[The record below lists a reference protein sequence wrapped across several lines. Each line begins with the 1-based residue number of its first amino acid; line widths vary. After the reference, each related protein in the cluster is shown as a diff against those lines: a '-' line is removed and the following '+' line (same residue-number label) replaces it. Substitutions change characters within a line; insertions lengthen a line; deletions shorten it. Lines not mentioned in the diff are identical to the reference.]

1 MRTAKNMSCSK
12 IIRRRRREAETRNG
26 YIQLLARIILVIV
39 CGGLL
44 FTQGFLLMRA
54 PDNGMFPAIKGG
66 DLLIGFRLQRNFLK
80 NDVVVYKA
88 NGKLQVGRILGQETD
103 VITIDDTGQ
112 LLVNGTPQTGEIAFP
127 TYAKKGIKK
136 YPYRVVC
143 IPSSRQLKKYKIFVL
158 PGWISGNI
166 FMPPIVAFHE
176 IPLVLRLQV
185 LSVAGRLYSN
195 LYIL

>member
-1 MRTAKNMSCSK
+1 MYKFFSPTGKTQPAENE
-12 IIRRRRREAETRNG
+12 IILICGLEASAG
-26 YIQLLARIILVIV
+26 YERVFNTLRLKSQIRIIL
-39 CGGLL
+39 
-44 FTQGFLLMRA
+44 
-54 PDNGMFPAIKGG
+54 
-66 DLLIGFRLQRNFLK
+66 
-80 NDVVVYKA
+80 
-88 NGKLQVGRILGQETD
+88 
-103 VITIDDTGQ
+103 
-112 LLVNGTPQTGEIAFP
+112 
-127 TYAKKGIKK
+127 
-136 YPYRVVC
+136 VC

>member
-1 MRTAKNMSCSK
+1 MSWDCQSAEYTMK
-12 IIRRRRREAETRNG
+12 LNNSDLPQEKRRSQE
-26 YIQLLARIILVIV
+26 
-39 CGGLL
+39 
-44 FTQGFLLMRA
+44 
-54 PDNGMFPAIKGG
+54 IK
-66 DLLIGFRLQRNFLK
+66 
-80 NDVVVYKA
+80 
-88 NGKLQVGRILGQETD
+88 VG
-103 VITIDDTGQ
+103 
-112 LLVNGTPQTGEIAFP
+112 
-127 TYAKKGIKK
+127 
-136 YPYRVVC
+136 C

>member
-1 MRTAKNMSCSK
+1 MAQQQPQSELYNQNNPYLWPRSK
-12 IIRRRRREAETRNG
+12 CWIRAYKRVFNTLRLKSQ
-26 YIQLLARIILVIV
+26 IRIIL
-39 CGGLL
+39 
-44 FTQGFLLMRA
+44 
-54 PDNGMFPAIKGG
+54 
-66 DLLIGFRLQRNFLK
+66 
-80 NDVVVYKA
+80 
-88 NGKLQVGRILGQETD
+88 
-103 VITIDDTGQ
+103 
-112 LLVNGTPQTGEIAFP
+112 
-127 TYAKKGIKK
+127 
-136 YPYRVVC
+136 VC

>member
-1 MRTAKNMSCSK
+1 MGQILNEYDIGIYKG
-12 IIRRRRREAETRNG
+12 TRN
-26 YIQLLARIILVIV
+26 IFSVLSIV
-39 CGGLL
+39 GSVSNCSLE
-44 FTQGFLLMRA
+44 FVQKEKKRA
-54 PDNGMFPAIKGG
+54 EAAE
-66 DLLIGFRLQRNFLK
+66 LS
-80 NDVVVYKA
+80 VA
-88 NGKLQVGRILGQETD
+88 
-103 VITIDDTGQ
+103 
-112 LLVNGTPQTGEIAFP
+112 GER
-127 TYAKKGIKK
+127 K
-136 YPYRVVC
+136 YYVVC